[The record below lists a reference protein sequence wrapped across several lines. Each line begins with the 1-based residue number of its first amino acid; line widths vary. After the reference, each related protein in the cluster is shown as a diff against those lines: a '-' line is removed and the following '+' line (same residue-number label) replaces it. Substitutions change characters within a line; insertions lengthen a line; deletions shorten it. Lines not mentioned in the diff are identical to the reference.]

1 MLDEAAGFEAVSKME
16 RPFGFSAMLPVGFSA
31 IDPNKPL
38 VEVDLTGVKDWE
50 LFAMLSNMDFVA
62 EGVFWGVGAGR

>member
-16 RPFGFSAMLPVGFSA
+16 RPLGFSAVDA
-31 IDPNKPL
+31 NKPPL
-38 VEVDLTGVKDWE
+38 DEGDLTGVKDWA

-62 EGVFWGVGAGR
+62 EGVFCGVGAGR